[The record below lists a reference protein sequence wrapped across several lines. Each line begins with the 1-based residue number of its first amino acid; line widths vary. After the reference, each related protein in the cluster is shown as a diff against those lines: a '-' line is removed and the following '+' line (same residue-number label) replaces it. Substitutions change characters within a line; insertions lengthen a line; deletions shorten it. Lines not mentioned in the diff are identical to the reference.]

1 MSTINSEQ
9 KAYDMQYAKWEREL
23 KNKIINITDPVKK
36 QKVWSENF
44 PVMTLSDEWLNEA
57 EVF

>member
-1 MSTINSEQ
+1 MSTINQERIAEDKSI
-9 KAYDMQYAKWEREL
+9 AKCERDL
-23 KNKIINITDPVKK
+23 KNRILSIADPVKK
-36 QKVWSENF
+36 QQVWSENF

>member
-1 MSTINSEQ
+1 MSTINQERI
-9 KAYDMQYAKWEREL
+9 AEDIALAKWERDL

-36 QKVWSENF
+36 QKLWSENF